1 MSYSLSD
8 ANTWMAPASNVGTT
22 EAGDAEDAWDE
33 GEALNPGVSGL
44 GAAGPLRK
52 GAGPAGNGADPATK
66 ATGPPEKGA

>member
-1 MSYSLSD
+1 MSYSLSG
-8 ANTWMAPASNVGTT
+8 ANTWTAPASNVGDT

-52 GAGPAGNGADPATK
+52 GAGPVGNGADPAAK
-66 ATGPPEKGA
+66 GAGPPEKGA